1 MRMLALIFTVF
12 VMALPAAAQMHPPGV
27 QALAEELDRR
37 LTAPRAAA
45 DGAKSPRPLIG
56 LLGPAEPSA
65 ADKNGSSVG
74 TASAGWFSFRMSVC
88 GAAVYGSS
96 QYMFAFTTSGNSFV
110 TQSAYATPVLAANCA
125 SGRSLMIYIENDGS
139 TVSGIASYV
148 F

>member
-1 MRMLALIFTVF
+1 MRMLALIATV
-12 VMALPAAAQMHPPGV
+12 VSLALPAAAQMHPPGV

-37 LTAPRAAA
+37 LATPPAAA
-45 DGAKSPRPLIG
+45 DGAKAPRGIIG
-56 LLGPAEPSA
+56 LVGPTEPST

-88 GAAVYGSS
+88 GAAVYGAN

-110 TQSAYATPVLAANCA
+110 TQSAYATPVVAANCA
-125 SGRSLMIYIENDGS
+125 SGRSLLIYIENDGS